1 MKTDILVIGGGPA
14 GLSAALA
21 ANVVRANSRSPL
33 QVLIVDENPK
43 PGGQLI
49 KQTHKFFG
57 SKKHWCGVRGIDIA
71 SLLLNL
77 VNEHISPDI
86 PTQSQ
91 SQDGAEQVGKA
102 EIWLNASAV
111 GIYNPSRSGDL
122 SHGKKVVGVVK
133 DEEFIR
139 VETRGIIVST
149 GAQENMLNFE
159 NNDLPG
165 VYGAGA
171 VQTLVNVYGVPP
183 GEKVLMIGSGNIGL
197 IVSYQLM
204 QAGIQVVGIV
214 EALPKIGG
222 YLVHSAKVR
231 RLGIPIWTSHTIKE
245 ALGTDEVKGAVIAEL
260 DSKWNEIPGTDKKI
274 GCDVLCLAVGLTP
287 STELLQQAGC
297 SMQYISE
304 LGGYVA
310 WHNEYMQ
317 TSIPE
322 IYVAGDISGVEEAVA
337 AILEG
342 RVAGASCAKE
352 ITENK
357 LFEAEEIIHQTLQE
371 LAEFRNGPFGEKA
384 SIGKKKLLGVKGL
397 RV

>member
-14 GLSAALA
+14 GLSASLA
-21 ANVVRANSRSPL
+21 AKKLRAK
-33 QVLIVDENPK
+33 VLIVDENPK

-57 SKKHWCGVRGIDIA
+57 SKEHWCGVRGIDIA
-71 SLLLNL
+71 NLLLNL
-77 VNEHISPDI
+77 VNENKI
-86 PTQSQ
+86 
-91 SQDGAEQVGKA
+91 

-111 GIYNPSRSGDL
+111 GIYNEND
-122 SHGKKVVGVVK
+122 KKVVGVVK

-139 VETRGIIVST
+139 VETQGIIVSA
-149 GAQENMLNFE
+149 GAQENMLIFE

-214 EALPKIGG
+214 EAMPKIGG

-231 RLGIPIWTSHTIKE
+231 RLGIPIYTSHTIKE
-245 ALGTDEVKGAVIAEL
+245 AIPINQNEVKVAIIVEL
-260 DSKWNEIPGTDKKI
+260 DSKWNEIPGTEKKI
-274 GCDVLCLAVGLTP
+274 DCDVICLAVGLTP
-287 STELLQQAGC
+287 SCELLQQAGC
-297 SMQYISE
+297 KMKYISE

-310 WHNEYMQ
+310 WHNKYMQ

-322 IYVAGDISGVEEAVA
+322 IYVAGDVSGVEEAVT

-352 ITENK
+352 ITGVK
-357 LFEAEEIIHQTLQE
+357 EADKIIHHTLKE
-371 LAEFRNGPFGEKA
+371 LSEFRSGPFGEKA
-384 SIGKKKLLGVKGL
+384 SIGKKKLF
-397 RV
+397 

>member
-14 GLSAALA
+14 GLSAALVA
-21 ANVVRANSRSPL
+21 KELGA

-43 PGGQLI
+43 SGGQLI

-71 SLLLNL
+71 GLLLNL
-77 VNEHISPDI
+77 VKED
-86 PTQSQ
+86 
-91 SQDGAEQVGKA
+91 KA
-102 EIWLNASAV
+102 KIWLNASAV

-122 SHGKKVVGVVK
+122 SHGEKVVGVVK

-214 EALPKIGG
+214 EAMPKIGG

-231 RLGIPIWTSHTIKE
+231 RLGIPIWTSHTVKE

-260 DSKWNEIPGTDKKI
+260 DSKWNEIPGTEKKI
-274 GCDVLCLAVGLTP
+274 DCDVLCLAVGLTP

-297 SMQYISE
+297 KMQYISE

-342 RVAGASCAKE
+342 RIAGASCAKE
-352 ITENK
+352 ITGTK
-357 LFEAEEIIHQTLQE
+357 LFDAEEIIHQTLQE

-384 SIGKKKLLGVKGL
+384 SIGKKKLLNGSL
-397 RV
+397 L

>member
-1 MKTDILVIGGGPA
+1 MKTDVLVIGGGPA

-21 ANVVRANSRSPL
+21 AKKLGAK
-33 QVLIVDENPK
+33 VLIVDENPK

-77 VNEHISPDI
+77 VNEHTRPDI
-86 PTQSQ
+86 PTPSRSQ
-91 SQDGAEQVGKA
+91 GRAKQVGKA

-111 GIYNPSRSGDL
+111 GIYNENN
-122 SHGKKVVGVVK
+122 KKVVGVVK

-139 VETRGIIVST
+139 VETRGIIVSA

-214 EALPKIGG
+214 EAMPKIGG

-245 ALGTDEVKGAVIAEL
+245 ALGTNEVKGAVIAEL

-274 GCDVLCLAVGLTP
+274 DCDVLCLAVGLTP

-297 SMQYISE
+297 KMQYISE

-342 RVAGASCAKE
+342 RIAGASCAKE
-352 ITENK
+352 ITGTK
-357 LFEAEEIIHQTLQE
+357 LFDAEEIIHQTLQE

-384 SIGKKKLLGVKGL
+384 SIGKKKLLNGSL
-397 RV
+397 L